1 MSKRSAS
8 LCLPLTEPQAL
19 FASGCVSAVNAM
31 LLTVWWV
38 PAGDL
43 SEGGGAAEMIS
54 GALAEPGALAHT
66 LREAPTLVDRGEQ
79 KQAVSLPALCSRF
92 RLFGTF
98 VATS

>member
-1 MSKRSAS
+1 
-8 LCLPLTEPQAL
+8 
-19 FASGCVSAVNAM
+19 M
-31 LLTVWWV
+31 LLTAWWV
-38 PAGDL
+38 AAGDL

>member
-1 MSKRSAS
+1 
-8 LCLPLTEPQAL
+8 
-19 FASGCVSAVNAM
+19 
-31 LLTVWWV
+31 
-38 PAGDL
+38 
-43 SEGGGAAEMIS
+43 MIS

-79 KQAVSLPALCSRF
+79 KQAVSLPALGSRL